1 MRKLKA
7 IWQLLW
13 ADKWAV
19 FTCEN
24 APESD
29 EWVTAPYFRW
39 NISHK
44 DWYFIDLIKQRI
56 QNIIESKANNE

>member
-19 FTCEN
+19 FTYEN
-24 APESD
+24 APEND
-29 EWVTAPYFRW
+29 EWVIAPYFRW
-39 NISHK
+39 NILHK